1 MAHLLI
7 CRILEPN
14 IMKYL
19 KNKIIYFGSTLVFV
33 VVIGLIFFLLKSIIP
48 NKIPYE
54 LIWIPLYLIAVII
67 PYVVCNKY
75 GLINVKIK
83 ELEYRFEGINK
94 ISLSEFPVIIRTKN
108 RGMYLFLFFSIIFI
122 LNLHF
127 NIIKWNWITIPIII
141 LPIIYGFFSII
152 YNIVHSFKV
161 LILNIEGVIIKSI
174 KVKFIKWTDID
185 KIKIIKY
192 KNTIY
197 DSDKNVFHVYNISGQ
212 LLGKCILDYGEKRDV
227 LRLKKLLIKSNE

>member
-1 MAHLLI
+1 VAHLLI

-141 LPIIYGFFSII
+141 LPIIYGFF
-152 YNIVHSFKV
+152 
-161 LILNIEGVIIKSI
+161 IKSI